1 MFDYYNPQGTSGLV
15 KQQQHQ
21 QERRQE
27 PQRELF
33 RPTSLV
39 IIREIYDSENAYEY
53 FEQQL
58 ERALANE
65 AEVIVIEP
73 FKLGDETAR
82 WISVGNCLH
91 KTSVL
96 AGFGSLVAAFVWPDK
111 KLISLP
117 AAVLT
122 VVCVGLY
129 SISWQFDPCCKYQ
142 VESDS
147 RQLAQL
153 SLQPLNS
160 SSPVVLVRRD
170 DTRRKILHT
179 AVAIACITQTGLRLY
194 YPYIS
199 QLFGRAVRRVF
210 NTESDFSSTTVAGK
224 LVVTD
229 LPHPA
234 VNQVIY
240 Q

>member
-1 MFDYYNPQGTSGLV
+1 MFDYYYNPQGTSGLV

-170 DTRRKILHT
+170 DTRS
-179 AVAIACITQTGLRLY
+179 TQTGLRLY